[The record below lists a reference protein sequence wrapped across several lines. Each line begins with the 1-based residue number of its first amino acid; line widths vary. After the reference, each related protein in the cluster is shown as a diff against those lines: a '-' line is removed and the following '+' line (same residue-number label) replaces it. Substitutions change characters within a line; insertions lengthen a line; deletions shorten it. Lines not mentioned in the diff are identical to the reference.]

1 MTVFCEEQSHLRI
14 ELGRSVDIWRPKD
27 CQIHEGW
34 CCKHVLRTN
43 DSGNGAAARKL
54 RFQNPRDQRLPI
66 TALFCDDHNSL
77 QSPVCGS
84 NTTIS
89 PASHNSWAVWRAS
102 KIAFSASSQ
111 YGTEKQ
117 FQCETQQP
125 ESTISGSCECTQ
137 CSSDSSIR
145 VRIRI
150 SVGFP
155 RIVGARLRKWR
166 ADQFRQFQ
174 RQQMLPL

>member
-1 MTVFCEEQSHLRI
+1 MLQTCFKDERQRKR
-14 ELGRSVDIWRPKD
+14 GRRQEATISK
-27 CQIHEGW
+27 
-34 CCKHVLRTN
+34 
-43 DSGNGAAARKL
+43 
-54 RFQNPRDQRLPI
+54 PRHQRLPI

-102 KIAFSASSQ
+102 KNRIHGVIPVRNRKSNFSAKHSNLNRPFPVLVNVLSAV
-111 YGTEKQ
+111 
-117 FQCETQQP
+117 
-125 ESTISGSCECTQ
+125 
-137 CSSDSSIR
+137 SDSSIR

-150 SVGFP
+150 SVGVSTN
-155 RIVGARLRKWR
+155 RCARLRKWR

-174 RQQMLPL
+174 RQPRCCRFDNRVVEIDVVAHRLRSITERYRSVGGDG